1 MWMALKHRGEE
12 FQIGHLNLNVCGF
25 FGGGLLVSLCSP
37 STCPQNW
44 FAVST
49 VICALKKKKKK
60 AVGYQRLY
68 RTTSPVFFSPT
79 PPAHHQ
85 HHHTPHWSYQ
95 HFGLRRGMVSA
106 RPVRSDCR
114 LISQLRRCAR
124 LCGKGDYCLLSVFV
138 ARSAAVCSATRP
150 GGSRDNS
157 EVWLLTFY
165 AASHARKKKEERS
178 GINFTTTAR
187 KFKVWN
193 IRIDDSQRT
202 EDDIHI
208 GLQRCSKGVSDSQLQ
223 HQNDYIFIYVLLFLP
238 VLSPSSRRVRRI
250 LPRPADVRKT
260 STFFFFRRVKQCL
273 NMTRSYCTT
282 LSRRCVIPGDAP
294 FL

>member
-1 MWMALKHRGEE
+1 MNGSEAPRGRISDWPLE
-12 FQIGHLNLNVCGF
+12 FKCLWVFWGRTAREPVLTVDLPPELICSLHCHLR
-25 FGGGLLVSLCSP
+25 
-37 STCPQNW
+37 
-44 FAVST
+44 
-49 VICALKKKKKK
+49 LKKKKKK

-157 EVWLLTFY
+157 EV
-165 AASHARKKKEERS
+165 
-178 GINFTTTAR
+178 
-187 KFKVWN
+187 
-193 IRIDDSQRT
+193 
-202 EDDIHI
+202 
-208 GLQRCSKGVSDSQLQ
+208 
-223 HQNDYIFIYVLLFLP
+223 
-238 VLSPSSRRVRRI
+238 
-250 LPRPADVRKT
+250 
-260 STFFFFRRVKQCL
+260 
-273 NMTRSYCTT
+273 
-282 LSRRCVIPGDAP
+282 
-294 FL
+294 

>member
-1 MWMALKHRGEE
+1 MWKGRLLFVVGVRRQIRGGLQRDSTRWIARQFRGVTADILRGE
-12 FQIGHLNLNVCGF
+12 
-25 FGGGLLVSLCSP
+25 P
-37 STCPQNW
+37 R
-44 FAVST
+44 
-49 VICALKKKKKK
+49 KK
-60 AVGYQRLY
+60 
-68 RTTSPVFFSPT
+68 
-79 PPAHHQ
+79 
-85 HHHTPHWSYQ
+85 
-95 HFGLRRGMVSA
+95 
-106 RPVRSDCR
+106 
-114 LISQLRRCAR
+114 
-124 LCGKGDYCLLSVFV
+124 
-138 ARSAAVCSATRP
+138 
-150 GGSRDNS
+150 
-157 EVWLLTFY
+157 
-165 AASHARKKKEERS
+165 KKKEERS